1 MEIDFERFC
10 RGCRYSCFD
19 GGRWQYCTVYIDTHG
34 VLEPEPDGRGGLR
47 QLYQRQAPQERRETG
62 AAEKRWRV
70 VQTMDKWILA
80 VQTISAV
87 LTVIVYGAPLIL
99 ASEIVNRI
107 IDWVAA
113 IW

>member
-1 MEIDFERFC
+1 
-10 RGCRYSCFD
+10 
-19 GGRWQYCTVYIDTHG
+19 
-34 VLEPEPDGRGGLR
+34 
-47 QLYQRQAPQERRETG
+47 
-62 AAEKRWRV
+62 
-70 VQTMDKWILA
+70 MDKWILA
-80 VQTISAV
+80 VQTISAL